1 MILYLS
7 SAFLIRLRMM
17 WKPDL
22 SGFLLGDR
30 NFYFFA
36 PDSFIEVPEISQEQ
50 IDGFLREKMAD
61 PQEWELLGFISHRE
75 TPPIPGYVQVWTGA
89 SKDPEQWEAI
99 LYFLEDSRPVAK
111 KLQIKLPST

>member
-7 SAFLIRLRMM
+7 SAFLLRIRMM

-36 PDSFIEVPEISQEQ
+36 PDTFIDVPEISQEQ
-50 IDGFLREKMAD
+50 IDAFLTEKMAN

-75 TPPIPGYVQVWTGA
+75 IPPIPGYVQLRTKA
-89 SKDPEQWEAI
+89 SINPEQWEAV
-99 LYFLEDSRPVAK
+99 LYLIEDSQPVPK
-111 KLQIKLPST
+111 KLEIKLPST